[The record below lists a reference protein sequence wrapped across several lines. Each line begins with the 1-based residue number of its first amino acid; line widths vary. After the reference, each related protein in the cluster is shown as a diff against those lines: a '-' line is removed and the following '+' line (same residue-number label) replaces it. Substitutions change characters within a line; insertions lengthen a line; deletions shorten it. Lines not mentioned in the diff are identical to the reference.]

1 MPDALSAGRETGA
14 TVVFGSPVFLVFAAA
29 WIALG
34 IIVLVDAGKYPDWAF
49 RYAGT
54 NKTTWQVVPLV
65 LAFFCGIATLVM
77 AIIWFTS
84 KKPAVQAFAAGAP
97 PQYGQYG
104 APPPGYGYQVPPP
117 GYGYQQQ
124 PPPPGYGPPPGPQ
137 PPAWGAPP
145 QPPAWGAPPPPAPPS
160 DAPPSWGPPPTD
172 APPRPPDPPA
182 Q

>member
-1 MPDALSAGRETGA
+1 MF
-14 TVVFGSPVFLVFAAA
+14 FGSPVFLVFALA

-34 IIVLVDAGKYPDWAF
+34 IVVLVDAGKYPDWAF

-84 KKPAVQAFAAGAP
+84 KKPAVARYAAGAP

-104 APPPGYGYQVPPP
+104 APPPGYGYQQPPP
-117 GYGYQQQ
+117 GYGYQQPP

-137 PPAWGAPP
+137 PPAWGTPP
-145 QPPAWGAPPPPAPPS
+145 PPPPPPAAATAVVGRATFRDTAVAVGRPTNGCA
-160 DAPPSWGPPPTD
+160 AP
-172 APPRPPDPPA
+172 APGATCAVVSPHGE
-182 Q
+182 